1 LADTRSTAEIDLR
14 AWVFIDDLQPG
25 LASFLGSV
33 VMGFYPRPHQVSLFV
48 EVTPGIAINVLT
60 DIALKNSSVEPGIQY
75 TERYNG
81 LLEIHHDRAAEVLK
95 AGKAILA
102 ELGMTEADR
111 WPPQILASQLIEDID
126 SHQAQPVNRM
136 ARGDELI
143 PGETLLIIEVQPA
156 ANALVAAN
164 EAEKAA
170 TLRVLDVEGAGSMGR
185 IYLSGR
191 PDEMRTAEAV
201 ARASLE
207 VLESR
212 PRD

>member
-25 LASFLGSV
+25 LASFLQSV
-33 VMGFYPRPHQVSLFV
+33 VMGFYPRAHQVSLFV

-81 LLEIHHDRAAEVLK
+81 LLEIHHDRAAEVQK

-126 SHQAQPVNRM
+126 GHQAQPVNRM
-136 ARGDELI
+136 ARGDVLV
-143 PGETLLIIEVQPA
+143 PGETLLIIEVLPA
-156 ANALVAAN
+156 ANALMAAN

-185 IYLSGR
+185 IYMSGR
-191 PDEMRTAEAV
+191 RDEMRTAEAV
-201 ARASLE
+201 ARASFE
-207 VLESR
+207 EFKSR

>member
-1 LADTRSTAEIDLR
+1 
-14 AWVFIDDLQPG
+14 VFIDDLQPG
-25 LASFLGSV
+25 LASFLQSV

-60 DIALKNSSVEPGIQY
+60 DIALKNSSVEPGIQF
-75 TERYNG
+75 TERYYG
-81 LLEIHHDRAAEVLK
+81 LLEIHHDRAAEVHK

-136 ARGDELI
+136 ARGEELV
-143 PGETLLIIEVQPA
+143 PGETLLIVEVQPA
-156 ANALVAAN
+156 ANALIAAN

-207 VLESR
+207 GFGSR

>member
-1 LADTRSTAEIDLR
+1 MADTRSTAEIDLR
-14 AWVFIDDLQPG
+14 AWVLIDDLQPG
-25 LASFLGSV
+25 LASFLQSV

-60 DIALKNSSVEPGIQY
+60 DIALKSSSVEPGIQY

-81 LLEIHHDRAAEVLK
+81 LLEIHHDRAAEVHK
-95 AGKAILA
+95 AGRAILE
-102 ELGMTEADR
+102 ELGMTESDR
-111 WPPQILASQLIEDID
+111 WPPQILASQLIEDI
-126 SHQAQPVNRM
+126 SGHQAQPVNRM
-136 ARGDELI
+136 ARGEELV

-207 VLESR
+207 GFESR
-212 PRD
+212 PRG

>member
-1 LADTRSTAEIDLR
+1 MADTRSTAEIDLR

-25 LASFLGSV
+25 LASFLQSV
-33 VMGFYPRPHQVSLFV
+33 VMGFYPRAHQVSLFV

-81 LLEIHHDRAAEVLK
+81 LLEIHHDRAAEVQK

-126 SHQAQPVNRM
+126 GHQAQPVNRM
-136 ARGDELI
+136 ARGDVLV
-143 PGETLLIIEVQPA
+143 PGETLLIIEVLPA
-156 ANALVAAN
+156 ANALMAAN

-185 IYLSGR
+185 IYMSGR
-191 PDEMRTAEAV
+191 RDEMRTAEAV
-201 ARASLE
+201 ARASFE
-207 VLESR
+207 EFKSR